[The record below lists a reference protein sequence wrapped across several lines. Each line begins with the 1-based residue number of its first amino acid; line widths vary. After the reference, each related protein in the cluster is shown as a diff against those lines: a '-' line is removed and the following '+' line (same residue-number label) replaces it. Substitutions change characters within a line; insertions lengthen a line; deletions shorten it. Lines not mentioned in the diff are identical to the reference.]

1 MNDPL
6 TVIRDLVPQNER
18 RINPMPMQP
27 TNNLSKESIFLQG
40 LKNAFG
46 GKHADNE
53 LGWSEIAEQS
63 KQLIDKAVT
72 HDSIN
77 DRTVGAL
84 VGLTIGDAAGAPLEF
99 LPARN

>member
-18 RINPMPMQP
+18 RINPLPMQQ
-27 TNNLSKESIFLQG
+27 TNNLSKESFFLQG

-53 LGWSEIAEQS
+53 TW
-63 KQLIDKAVT
+63 
-72 HDSIN
+72 
-77 DRTVGAL
+77 L
-84 VGLTIGDAAGAPLEF
+84 V
-99 LPARN
+99 